1 MIYMS
6 KTAYIPHTPAVT
18 RDKWNEDTTTV
29 LRSVCMYS
37 NIILIVSS
45 TTATTIAKV
54 SVLLY
59 YTATASA
66 CVVFTHN

>member
-1 MIYMS
+1 MS

-59 YTATASA
+59 YTATA